1 MIRTVGAVSVHCP
14 FVCSL
19 LRWGMDGA
27 GWLGGTGYLFRPL
40 LSFLCSEQVYIG
52 VAKEVTK
59 ANAALLQRYP
69 FPASRRTHPF
79 PLRGNEKGQ

>member
-1 MIRTVGAVSVHCP
+1 MGRDGSAGRGISYGRCCHSFALIRI
-14 FVCSL
+14 
-19 LRWGMDGA
+19 
-27 GWLGGTGYLFRPL
+27 
-40 LSFLCSEQVYIG
+40 YIG

-69 FPASRRTHPF
+69 FPTSRRTHPF